1 MLFAN
6 RKQNIYRWQGIQANG
21 QIKQGILLAKHRE
34 EVRPHLHQRGIM
46 PREINQHRERIR
58 PLFGVD
64 HHQELAHISYQLA
77 WTIESGLSLLQ
88 GLKILIMNNALS
100 ADMIRSLVAIQTHIE
115 YGQTLTQAFQQHPK
129 LFNSFYCHQLAAGE
143 KSGQLTLIFEK
154 LAEYH
159 RQRAEEIR
167 QLKNIL
173 TYPGITLSLGLCVFI
188 IFITQIVPSFSEL
201 FQAFHAPI
209 PLMTQYCLHL
219 SHVIMQWGFLLTV
232 CLLSLGCVLY
242 LCHDRWVPLWEDWKL
257 RLPYCGVFFQ
267 ALATQRFMQALGL
280 TLSAGLSMTQA
291 LKTLGGVTGNRYF
304 MQKMPDIIASIQE
317 GHTLKT
323 ALEKTGLFEQSMIQW
338 IQLGEESG
346 MLERILTHIAKLN
359 AALIEARLQHMKQC
373 LEPMLM
379 AFLGLSLGGLLL
391 ICYLPLF
398 QLGNLL

>member
-1 MLFAN
+1 MLLAN
-6 RKQNIYRWQGIQANG
+6 RKRNLYRWQGIRANG
-21 QIKQGILLAKHRE
+21 QMKQGILLAKHRN
-34 EVRPHLHQRGIM
+34 EVKPYLHQRGIM
-46 PREINQHRERIR
+46 ARKIDQQRGRIL
-58 PLFGVD
+58 PLFGV
-64 HHQELAHISYQLA
+64 HYHQELAHISYQLA
-77 WTIESGLSLLQ
+77 WALESGIPLLQ
-88 GLKILIMNNALS
+88 GLKILIMNDALS
-100 ADMIRSLVAIQTHIE
+100 TDMIRSLIAIQTQIE
-115 YGQTLTQAFQQHPK
+115 SGQTLTQACQQHPK

-173 TYPGITLSLGLCVFI
+173 TYPSITLSLGLCLFI
-188 IFITQIVPSFSEL
+188 IFVTQIIPSFSAL
-201 FQAFHAPI
+201 FQAFNAPI
-209 PLMTQYCLHL
+209 PLITQYCLHL
-219 SHVIMQWGFLLTV
+219 SQIIIQWGFLFTGFLI
-232 CLLSLGCVLY
+232 SLCCVLY
-242 LCHDRWVPLWEDWKL
+242 LCHNRWIPLWDYWKL
-257 RLPYCGVFFQ
+257 RLPYWGVFFQ
-267 ALATQRFMQALGL
+267 ALATQRLLHALGL

-304 MQKMPDIIASIQE
+304 MRKMPEIIESIQE

-323 ALEKTGLFEQSMIQW
+323 ALEKTGLFAQSMLQW

-346 MLERILTHIAKLN
+346 MLDRILMHIAKLN
-359 AALIEARLQHMKQC
+359 EALIKARLQHIKQC